1 MTKSNS
7 KNGVTRR
14 SQAKPK
20 CAPYF
25 AGVTNSDEFMAAI
38 RVIAADVVSGR
49 ISPKAANAYFL
60 TEARPILKMFEL
72 QLKFGKARSA
82 GGGHA

>member
-1 MTKSNS
+1 MTK
-7 KNGVTRR
+7 R

-25 AGVTNSDEFMAAI
+25 AGLTNSHEFTGAMN
-38 RVIAADVVSGR
+38 VIAADLVSGR
-49 ISPKAANAYFL
+49 ISLKAAKAYL
-60 TEARPILKMFEL
+60 AEARTILKMVEL
-72 QLKFGKARSA
+72 QLKFGKARTA

>member
-25 AGVTNSDEFMAAI
+25 AGVTNSDEFMGAI
-38 RVIAADVVSGR
+38 NVVAADVLSGR
-49 ISPKAANAYFL
+49 ISPKAANAYFA
-60 TEARPILKMFEL
+60 EARTILKMVEL
-72 QLKFGKARSA
+72 QLKFGKARTA